1 MTEKQLFG
9 KASDVSSDDGQ
20 VLVDGPDGVDVAL
33 TPEAAEETGDRLI
46 EHAANAAGQR
56 RMKRMEDEKD
66 QSDA

>member
-56 RMKRMEDEKD
+56 RMKRMGDEKD

>member
-56 RMKRMEDEKD
+56 RMD

>member
-46 EHAANAAGQR
+46 EHAASAAGQR